1 MTAGKCKF
9 ISVLCGGIG
18 CTSFFSITYTNY
30 IVHIICPILLVFC
43 SAAMFVIVGECKFGA
58 ACKFSHLT
66 PMDKERL
73 LAAGEFKL
81 ISTKQ
86 FSEVQTTL

>member
-1 MTAGKCKF
+1 
-9 ISVLCGGIG
+9 
-18 CTSFFSITYTNY
+18 
-30 IVHIICPILLVFC
+30 
-43 SAAMFVIVGECKFGA
+43 MFVIVGECKFGA